1 MPWLLVGRHLQKPKS
16 QFELRSFRLLQVF
29 FFNSINQSTWWVTI
43 EKATVMSFNFQTK
56 GRPDN
61 WTATTRLLDRFEIS
75 EAWPVTWTSG
85 IGSYCSQSW
94 TGRWED
100 SDLPSLHQAV
110 RHRLPLSWL
119 GYLINLHPWLIASWL
134 NSLVDPSHFAK
145 WGSNRFRKMILPL
158 NWYSSGDWVS
168 GSTTV

>member
-1 MPWLLVGRHLQKPKS
+1 MGTSTACPPRSANRRRRPRSRDSGGIKTIWIIASAFIFPREVAQCPDYWSAVIFRNQKANS
-16 QFELRSFRLLQVF
+16 NFEVFVSFKF

-119 GYLINLHPWLIASWL
+119 GY
-134 NSLVDPSHFAK
+134 F
-145 WGSNRFRKMILPL
+145 FRA
-158 NWYSSGDWVS
+158 D
-168 GSTTV
+168 